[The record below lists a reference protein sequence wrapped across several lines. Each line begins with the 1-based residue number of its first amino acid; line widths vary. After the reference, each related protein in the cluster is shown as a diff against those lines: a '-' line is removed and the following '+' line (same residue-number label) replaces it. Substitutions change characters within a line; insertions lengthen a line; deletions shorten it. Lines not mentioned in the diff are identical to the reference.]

1 MEPTSGHQSQEGHN
15 IASFEASPHAAH
27 AGHNPADAHKTEG
40 HAPHGEHKAESHKV
54 EAHAPH
60 EHKHEGHSVQHV
72 ASGVSTQGPAGFA
85 ALRIN
90 DNILRAIRDLG
101 FENPTDVQ
109 SQVVPLMFQGSDVV
123 VQSQTGTGKT
133 ASFAISI
140 LQCLT
145 AKQNVQALI
154 VVPTRELAL
163 QVVEEFKE
171 LGKYSRFSIIAVYGG
186 ASMEV
191 QVDALRRG
199 AQIAVATPGRL
210 LDHIRRGSI
219 DLSNVH
225 FLVLDEADLMLDMG
239 FIDDVRQI
247 IQATPNERQTCLF
260 SATLPIEIAQ
270 LSSDY
275 LNCPETVRIKEEQ
288 LAVERIKQ
296 EYYSVDPREKV
307 SAVATLLK
315 LRGNPATVI
324 FTRTKAGADSL
335 EHSLRSLDFDVRALH
350 GNLTQSKRERVM
362 EDYRHKR
369 FNILVATDIAARGLD
384 IDDVD
389 LVVNYNLPEDPKIY
403 VHRIGRTARAG
414 KEGQSVAF
422 VTNLMEK
429 RFMEDTAVFSNS
441 NITEL
446 NMEIDRSLKP
456 KFAPRGTFGG
466 SRGGGRFGGRDGGRG
481 FGGRGGGS
489 RGGYGGDRGSSRGGY
504 GQDRGSSGG
513 YRGGSGGSR
522 GGTQYGGS
530 RGGSSGYSRRP
541 PRNY

>member
-1 MEPTSGHQSQEGHN
+1 MEPTSGHHSDSHN
-15 IASFEASPHAAH
+15 ASSHEAGSHTSHATHSSHPASEPHSE
-27 AGHNPADAHKTEG
+27 HKES
-40 HAPHGEHKAESHKV
+40 HKAE
-54 EAHAPH
+54 AHASHDAPKVH
-60 EHKHEGHSVQHV
+60 DAKVTHV

-90 DNILRAIRDLG
+90 DNILKAIRDLG

-145 AKQNVQALI
+145 PKQNVQALI

-163 QVVEEFKE
+163 QVVEEFKD

-288 LAVERIKQ
+288 LAVDRIKQ

-315 LRGNPATVI
+315 LRGNPASVI

-335 EHSLRSLDFDVRALH
+335 EHSLRSLGFEVRALH

-362 EDYRHKR
+362 DEYRHKR

-422 VTNLMEK
+422 VTNLMER
-429 RFMEDTAVFSNS
+429 RFVEDTAVFSNS
-441 NITEL
+441 TITEL
-446 NMEIDRSLKP
+446 VMEIDRSLKP

-466 SRGGGRFGGRDGGRG
+466 RGGGRFGGRDSGRG

-522 GGTQYGGS
+522 GGS
-530 RGGSSGYSRRP
+530 RGGSTGSHYGAPRRP

>member
-1 MEPTSGHQSQEGHN
+1 MEPTSGHHSEGQH
-15 IASFEASPHAAH
+15 ASSHEAGHASHAHSSH
-27 AGHNPADAHKTEG
+27 AGSEPHKAAS
-40 HAPHGEHKAESHKV
+40 HASHEAHGEHKAHDAAKPAHGLK
-54 EAHAPH
+54 EA
-60 EHKHEGHSVQHV
+60 S
-72 ASGVSTQGPAGFA
+72 SQGPAGFA

-90 DNILRAIRDLG
+90 ENILRAIRDLG
-101 FENPTDVQ
+101 FDKPTDVQ

-199 AQIAVATPGRL
+199 AQVAVATPGRL

-219 DLSNVH
+219 DLSSVH

-288 LAVERIKQ
+288 LAVDRIKQ

-315 LRGNPATVI
+315 LRGNPASVI

-335 EHSLRSLDFDVRALH
+335 EHSLRSLGFEVRALH

-362 EDYRHKR
+362 DEYRHKR

-422 VTNLMEK
+422 VTNLMER
-429 RFMEDTAVFSNS
+429 RFIEDTAVFSNS
-441 NITEL
+441 TITEL
-446 NMEIDRSLKP
+446 VMEIDRSLKP

-466 SRGGGRFGGRDGGRG
+466 RGGGRFGGRDGGRG
-481 FGGRGGGS
+481 RFGGRD
-489 RGGYGGDRGSSRGGY
+489 GDRGGSRGGY

-522 GGTQYGGS
+522 GGSHYGGS

>member
-1 MEPTSGHQSQEGHN
+1 VHKQE
-15 IASFEASPHAAH
+15 S
-27 AGHNPADAHKTEG
+27 
-40 HAPHGEHKAESHKV
+40 HKAEGNASHDAQK
-54 EAHAPH
+54 A
-60 EHKHEGHSVQHV
+60 HEGAKPSH
-72 ASGVSTQGPAGFA
+72 GTKEVSSQGPAAFA

-90 DNILRAIRDLG
+90 ENLLKAIRDLG
-101 FENPTDVQ
+101 FDKPTDVQ
-109 SQVVPLMFQGSDVV
+109 SQVIPLMFQGSDVV

-140 LQCLT
+140 LQCL
-145 AKQNVQALI
+145 APKQHVQALI

-199 AQIAVATPGRL
+199 AQIVVATPGRL

-219 DLSNVH
+219 NLSTAH

-260 SATLPIEIAQ
+260 SATLPVEIAQ

-288 LAVERIKQ
+288 LAVDRIKQ
-296 EYYSVDPREKV
+296 EYFSVDPREKV

-315 LRGNPATVI
+315 LRGNPATVV
-324 FTRTKAGADSL
+324 FCRTKAGADSL
-335 EHSLRSLDFDVRALH
+335 EHSLRSLGFEVRALH
-350 GNLTQSKRERVM
+350 GNLTQARRERVM
-362 EDYRHKR
+362 DEYRHKR

-389 LVVNYNLPEDPKIY
+389 LVINYNLPEDPKIY

-414 KEGQSVAF
+414 KDGQSVAF
-422 VTNLMEK
+422 VTNLMER
-429 RFMEDTAVFSNS
+429 RFVEDTAVFSNS
-441 NITEL
+441 TITEL
-446 NMEIDRSLKP
+446 VMEIDRSLKP

-466 SRGGGRFGGRDGGRG
+466 RQGGRG
-481 FGGRGGGS
+481 FGGRGGGRGFGGDRGS
-489 RGGYGGDRGSSRGGY
+489 RGGYGGDRGSSSRGGY

-522 GGTQYGGS
+522 GGSHYGGS
-530 RGGSSGYSRRP
+530 RGGSSGYSRKP

>member
-1 MEPTSGHQSQEGHN
+1 MEPTSGHHSEGHN
-15 IASFEASPHAAH
+15 TPSHEAGAHEAHTHEHSSH
-27 AGHNPADAHKTEG
+27 AGSEP
-40 HAPHGEHKAESHKV
+40 
-54 EAHAPH
+54 
-60 EHKHEGHSVQHV
+60 HKHESHSMHPGRDEHAKQV
-72 ASGVSTQGPAGFA
+72 ASKLTSGPAGFA

-140 LQCLT
+140 LQCLSP
-145 AKQNVQALI
+145 KQNVQALI

-163 QVVEEFKE
+163 QVVEEFKD
-171 LGKYSRFSIIAVYGG
+171 LGKYSRFSIVAVYGG

-219 DLSNVH
+219 DLSAVR

-288 LAVERIKQ
+288 LAVDRIKQ

-315 LRGNPATVI
+315 LRGTPASVI
-324 FTRTKAGADSL
+324 FCRTKAGADSL
-335 EHSLRSLDFDVRALH
+335 EHSLRSLGFEVRALH

-362 EDYRHKR
+362 DEYRHKR

-389 LVVNYNLPEDPKIY
+389 LVVNYNLPEDPKVY

-422 VTNLMEK
+422 VTNLMER
-429 RFMEDTAVFSNS
+429 RFVEDTAVFSNS
-441 NITEL
+441 KITEL

-466 SRGGGRFGGRDGGRG
+466 RGGGRFGGRGGGR
-481 FGGRGGGS
+481 FGGDRGS
-489 RGGYGGDRGSSRGGY
+489 RGGYGGDRGSRGGY
-504 GQDRGSSGG
+504 GGDRGSSGG
-513 YRGGSGGSR
+513 YRGGSGGYR
-522 GGTQYGGS
+522 GGGGSS
-530 RGGSSGYSRRP
+530 RGGSRTGSHYDAPRRP
-541 PRNY
+541 PRNL